1 MAVEKTD
8 TSFAKLVAAF
18 KKHKDVSPPD
28 EGNKFGSGGLKVKG
42 KVFALLA
49 SKDRFVV
56 KLPKERVLELSK
68 EGKGEAFSIGGRVMK
83 EWLVVHSSPKTWAG
97 LAEEAYRFV
106 KSVKS

>member
-1 MAVEKTD
+1 MAEKMTD
-8 TSFAKLVAAF
+8 AAFEKLVAAF
-18 KKHKDVSPPD
+18 KKHKDVSPPE

-42 KVFALLA
+42 KIFAMMA
-49 SKDRFVV
+49 SQDRFVV
-56 KLPKERVLELSK
+56 KLPKERVAELSK
-68 EGKGEAFSIGGRVMK
+68 EGKGEAFAIGARVMK